1 MTEQEKMRLDEQ
13 LEQAAK
19 QLTHALRAL
28 RTGAKSTRGGL
39 CWQRTKLTARFKNE
53 IGKSMKVLD
62 EHILEYI
69 WDETLD
75 RIAQETLVNYIGGS
89 VGTYSD
95 DQAEKKAEDFA
106 ILSVSRLIAG
116 SGLSESQFRRR
127 VKRLMARGILLQRI
141 GPNSF
146 VINSE
151 VIKSVAVQAARC
163 WRAIGVPYGMD
174 DTGKAYK
181 TLPINALPRSIFE
194 LKTNCYRILR
204 SEYPSYKGA
213 ENE

>member
-1 MTEQEKMRLDEQ
+1 MTE
-13 LEQAAK
+13 
-19 QLTHALRAL
+19 
-28 RTGAKSTRGGL
+28 
-39 CWQRTKLTARFKNE
+39 
-53 IGKSMKVLD
+53 KVLD

-75 RIAQETLVNYIGGS
+75 RIAQSTLVTYIGGS

-95 DQAEKKAEDFA
+95 EHAESFE
-106 ILSVSRLIAG
+106 ILHVSQLIAG

-127 VKRLMARGILLQRI
+127 VKKLMAQGILLQRI

-151 VIKSVAVQAARC
+151 VIKDAAVQAARC

-174 DTGKAYK
+174 ETGKACK
-181 TLPINALPRSIFE
+181 TLSIYALPRSVFE

-204 SEYPSYKGA
+204 SQYPTY
-213 ENE
+213 

>member
-1 MTEQEKMRLDEQ
+1 
-13 LEQAAK
+13 
-19 QLTHALRAL
+19 
-28 RTGAKSTRGGL
+28 
-39 CWQRTKLTARFKNE
+39 
-53 IGKSMKVLD
+53 MKVLD

-75 RIAQETLVNYIGGS
+75 RIAQETLVTYIGGS

-95 DQAEKKAEDFA
+95 DQAKKKAEDFA

-116 SGLSESQFRRR
+116 SGLSDSQFRKR
-127 VKRLMARGILLQRI
+127 VKKLMAQGILLQRI

-151 VIKSVAVQAARC
+151 VIKDVAVQAARC

-174 DTGKAYK
+174 DTGKACK

-204 SEYPSYKGA
+204 SEYPSYK
-213 ENE
+213 EKE

>member
-1 MTEQEKMRLDEQ
+1 MTE
-13 LEQAAK
+13 
-19 QLTHALRAL
+19 
-28 RTGAKSTRGGL
+28 
-39 CWQRTKLTARFKNE
+39 
-53 IGKSMKVLD
+53 KVLD

-75 RIAQETLVNYIGGS
+75 RIAQGTLVTYIGGS

-95 DQAEKKAEDFA
+95 EHAAKYAEESFA
-106 ILSVSRLIAG
+106 ILHVSQLIAG

-127 VKRLMARGILLQRI
+127 VNKLMAQGILLQRI

-151 VIKSVAVQAARC
+151 VIKDAAVQAARC
-163 WRAIGVPYGMD
+163 WRSIGVPYGMD
-174 DTGKAYK
+174 DSGKACK

-204 SEYPSYKGA
+204 SEYPSYKGKGV
-213 ENE
+213 ENEQ

>member
-1 MTEQEKMRLDEQ
+1 M
-13 LEQAAK
+13 
-19 QLTHALRAL
+19 
-28 RTGAKSTRGGL
+28 
-39 CWQRTKLTARFKNE
+39 
-53 IGKSMKVLD
+53 SMKVLD

-75 RIAQETLVNYIGGS
+75 RIAQGTLVTYIGGS

-95 DQAEKKAEDFA
+95 DHAEKRAEDFA
-106 ILSVSRLIAG
+106 ILGVSQLIAG

-127 VKRLMARGILLQRI
+127 VKKLMAQGVLLQRI

-151 VIKSVAVQAARC
+151 VIKCVAVQAARC

-194 LKTNCYRILR
+194 LKTNCYLILR

>member
-1 MTEQEKMRLDEQ
+1 MC
-13 LEQAAK
+13 
-19 QLTHALRAL
+19 
-28 RTGAKSTRGGL
+28 GAEDCAGVGV
-39 CWQRTKLTARFKNE
+39 
-53 IGKSMKVLD
+53 SMKVLD

-75 RIAQETLVNYIGGS
+75 RIAQRTLVTYIGGS

-95 DQAEKKAEDFA
+95 ERAAKDPGSFA
-106 ILSVSRLIAG
+106 ILSVSELIAG

-127 VKRLMARGILLQRI
+127 VKKLMAQGILLQRI

-151 VIKSVAVQAARC
+151 VIKDAAVHAARC

-174 DTGKAYK
+174 DTGKACK
-181 TLPINALPRSIFE
+181 TLPINALPRSVFE

-204 SEYPSYKGA
+204 TEYPSYKGKGV

>member
-1 MTEQEKMRLDEQ
+1 
-13 LEQAAK
+13 
-19 QLTHALRAL
+19 
-28 RTGAKSTRGGL
+28 
-39 CWQRTKLTARFKNE
+39 
-53 IGKSMKVLD
+53 MKVLD
-62 EHILEYI
+62 EHIIEYI

-75 RIAQETLVNYIGGS
+75 RIAQETLVTYIGGS

-151 VIKSVAVQAARC
+151 VIKYVAVQAARC

-174 DTGKAYK
+174 DSGKACK

>member
-1 MTEQEKMRLDEQ
+1 MTE
-13 LEQAAK
+13 
-19 QLTHALRAL
+19 
-28 RTGAKSTRGGL
+28 
-39 CWQRTKLTARFKNE
+39 
-53 IGKSMKVLD
+53 KVLD

-75 RIAQETLVNYIGGS
+75 LIAQRTLVTYIGGS

-95 DQAEKKAEDFA
+95 EHAAKDVESFA
-106 ILSVSRLIAG
+106 ILHVSQMIAG
-116 SGLSESQFRRR
+116 SGLSGSQFRRR
-127 VKRLMARGILLQRI
+127 IKKLMAQGILLQRL

-151 VIKSVAVQAARC
+151 VIKDVAVHAARC

-174 DTGKAYK
+174 DTGRACK
-181 TLPINALPRSIFE
+181 TLPINALPRSVFE

-204 SEYPSYKGA
+204 SEFPTYY
-213 ENE
+213 

>member
-1 MTEQEKMRLDEQ
+1 MFGEVT
-13 LEQAAK
+13 
-19 QLTHALRAL
+19 
-28 RTGAKSTRGGL
+28 
-39 CWQRTKLTARFKNE
+39 WNE
-53 IGKSMKVLD
+53 NKIGESMKVLD

-75 RIAQETLVNYIGGS
+75 RIAQGTLVTYIGGS

-95 DQAEKKAEDFA
+95 DHAEERAEDFA
-106 ILSVSRLIAG
+106 ILGVSQLIAG

-127 VKRLMARGILLQRI
+127 VKKLMAQGVLLQRI

-146 VINSE
+146 VINSD
-151 VIKSVAVQAARC
+151 VVKDAAVQAARC

-174 DTGKAYK
+174 DSGKAFK
-181 TLPINALPRSIFE
+181 SLPINALLRSIFE

-204 SEYPSYKGA
+204 SEFPTYY
-213 ENE
+213 

>member
-1 MTEQEKMRLDEQ
+1 MSAFCFKD
-13 LEQAAK
+13 
-19 QLTHALRAL
+19 
-28 RTGAKSTRGGL
+28 
-39 CWQRTKLTARFKNE
+39 TK
-53 IGKSMKVLD
+53 MKVLD

-75 RIAQETLVNYIGGS
+75 RIAQHTLVTYIGGS

-95 DQAEKKAEDFA
+95 EHATKDAESFA
-106 ILSVSRLIAG
+106 ILHVSQLIAG

-127 VKRLMARGILLQRI
+127 VKKLMAQGVLLQRI

-146 VINSE
+146 VINSD
-151 VIKSVAVQAARC
+151 VVKDAAVHAARC

-174 DTGKAYK
+174 DSGKACK
-181 TLPINALPRSIFE
+181 SLPINALPKSIFE

-204 SEYPSYKGA
+204 SKYPSYKGN

>member
-1 MTEQEKMRLDEQ
+1 MFGAVVRDE
-13 LEQAAK
+13 
-19 QLTHALRAL
+19 
-28 RTGAKSTRGGL
+28 
-39 CWQRTKLTARFKNE
+39 NE
-53 IGKSMKVLD
+53 IGEDMKVLD

-75 RIAQETLVNYIGGS
+75 RIAQHTLVTYIGGS

-95 DQAEKKAEDFA
+95 DHAEKGAEDFA
-106 ILSVSRLIAG
+106 ILSVRHLIEG

-127 VKRLMARGILLQRI
+127 VKKLMAQGVLLQRI

-146 VINSE
+146 VINSD
-151 VIKSVAVQAARC
+151 VVKDAAVHAARC

-174 DTGKAYK
+174 DTGRACK

-194 LKTNCYRILR
+194 LKQIVI
-204 SEYPSYKGA
+204 GF
-213 ENE
+213 

>member
-1 MTEQEKMRLDEQ
+1 MCGVEDY
-13 LEQAAK
+13 
-19 QLTHALRAL
+19 
-28 RTGAKSTRGGL
+28 TGVGV
-39 CWQRTKLTARFKNE
+39 
-53 IGKSMKVLD
+53 SMKVLD

-75 RIAQETLVNYIGGS
+75 RIAQSTLVTYIGS
-89 VGTYSD
+89 NVGTYSD

-106 ILSVSRLIAG
+106 ILSVSQLIAG

-127 VKRLMARGILLQRI
+127 VKKLMAQGILLQHI

-151 VIKSVAVQAARC
+151 LIKDAAVQAARC

-174 DTGKAYK
+174 ATGKACK
-181 TLPINALPRSIFE
+181 TLPIYALPRSVFE

-204 SEYPSYKGA
+204 SQYPTY
-213 ENE
+213 

>member
-1 MTEQEKMRLDEQ
+1 
-13 LEQAAK
+13 
-19 QLTHALRAL
+19 
-28 RTGAKSTRGGL
+28 
-39 CWQRTKLTARFKNE
+39 
-53 IGKSMKVLD
+53 MKVLD

-75 RIAQETLVNYIGGS
+75 RIAQGTLVNYIGGF

-95 DQAEKKAEDFA
+95 EHAAKDAENFA
-106 ILSVSRLIAG
+106 ILSVSQLIAG
-116 SGLSESQFRRR
+116 SGLSDSQFRKR
-127 VKRLMARGILLQRI
+127 VKKLMAQGVLLQRI

-146 VINSE
+146 VINSD
-151 VIKSVAVQAARC
+151 VIKDVAVQAARC

-174 DTGKAYK
+174 DSGKAFK

-204 SEYPSYKGA
+204 CEYPSYKGA
-213 ENE
+213 ENERV

>member
-1 MTEQEKMRLDEQ
+1 MC
-13 LEQAAK
+13 
-19 QLTHALRAL
+19 
-28 RTGAKSTRGGL
+28 GAKDCAGVGV
-39 CWQRTKLTARFKNE
+39 
-53 IGKSMKVLD
+53 SMKVLD

-75 RIAQETLVNYIGGS
+75 RIAQSTLVTYIGS
-89 VGTYSD
+89 KVGTYSD
-95 DQAEKKAEDFA
+95 DQAEERAEDFS
-106 ILSVSRLIAG
+106 ILSVSQLIAG

-127 VKRLMARGILLQRI
+127 IKKLIAQGILLQRI

-151 VIKSVAVQAARC
+151 VIKDAAVQAARC

-174 DTGKAYK
+174 ATGKACK
-181 TLPINALPRSIFE
+181 TLPIYALPRSVFE

-204 SEYPSYKGA
+204 SQYPTY
-213 ENE
+213 